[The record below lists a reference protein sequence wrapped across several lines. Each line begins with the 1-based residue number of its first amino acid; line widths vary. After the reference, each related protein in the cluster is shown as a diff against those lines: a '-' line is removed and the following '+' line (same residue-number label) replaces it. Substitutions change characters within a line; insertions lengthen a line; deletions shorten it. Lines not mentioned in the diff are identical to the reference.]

1 VRSARGEGG
10 QVREELIEVAEQLL
24 AERGSAAAVPVAEIV
39 GRVGVTAPVLYQ
51 HFADKDALFVA
62 VHARRMRDFRDTLR
76 RSGSRTASP
85 LAALERRG
93 RAYIRYAT
101 TKPDAYMALFMTPTS
116 LGKDVFE
123 DPEALELTAFDDLL
137 ANVQACMDAG
147 EIPMGDAELAARV
160 VWIQVHGLA
169 ALLITMPEVAAGVG
183 LGTLVDGVMN
193 AVTAALVAGARIRH
207 TNTDPS

>member
-1 VRSARGEGG
+1 M
-10 QVREELIEVAEQLL
+10 AEQLL

-137 ANVQACMDAG
+137 ANVAG
-147 EIPMGDAELAARV
+147 LHGRRRDPHGRRTGSRRVWCGSRCTASRRCSSPCRRSPPASGSARSSTV
-160 VWIQVHGLA
+160 
-169 ALLITMPEVAAGVG
+169 
-183 LGTLVDGVMN
+183 
-193 AVTAALVAGARIRH
+193 
-207 TNTDPS
+207 

>member
-1 VRSARGEGG
+1 M
-10 QVREELIEVAEQLL
+10 REELLEAAEQLL
-24 AERGSAAAVPVAEIV
+24 AERGSATEIV

-76 RSGSRTASP
+76 RAGSRTASP

-116 LGKDVFE
+116 LGTDVFE

-137 ANVQACMDAG
+137 ANVQACMEAG
-147 EIPMGDAELAARV
+147 EIPMGDAQLAARV

-169 ALLITMPEVAAGVG
+169 ALLITMPEIAGGVG
-183 LGTLVDGVMN
+183 LGTLVDGVMR
-193 AVTAALVAGARIRH
+193 AITATLIAG
-207 TNTDPS
+207 

>member
-1 VRSARGEGG
+1 MTSDRPTRVRSARGEGG
-10 QVREELIEVAEQLL
+10 QVREELLAAAERLL

-76 RSGSRTASP
+76 RSGSRTASH

-116 LGKDVFE
+116 LGVDVFQ
-123 DPEALELTAFDDLL
+123 DPEALELTAFDDLV

-147 EIPMGDAELAARV
+147 EIPVADVELAARV
-160 VWIQVHGLA
+160 VWVQVHGLA
-169 ALLITMPEVAAGVG
+169 ALLITMPEIAEGVG
-183 LGTLVDGVMN
+183 AGALVDGVMH
-193 AVTAALVAGARIRH
+193 AVTAALVAG
-207 TNTDPS
+207 